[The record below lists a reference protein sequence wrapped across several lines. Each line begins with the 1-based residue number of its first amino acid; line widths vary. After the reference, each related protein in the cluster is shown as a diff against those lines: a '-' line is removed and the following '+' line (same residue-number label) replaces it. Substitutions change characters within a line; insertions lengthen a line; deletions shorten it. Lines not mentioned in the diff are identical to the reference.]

1 MIVLKIYAMA
11 DIRPWRKLKLQFV
24 SAEKWIAVGE
34 EVVDGA
40 LAQVG
45 GHGAWDKDQTM
56 QVSDYASTSGVYIF
70 IYIQG
75 VPVRMKKVVTVIDKK
90 NKVELL
96 LLGHQII

>member
-1 MIVLKIYAMA
+1 MA

-56 QVSDYASTSGVYIF
+56 QVSDYSTRRINISQYELRELNIKRRELDRNSLLF
-70 IYIQG
+70 I
-75 VPVRMKKVVTVIDKK
+75 
-90 NKVELL
+90 
-96 LLGHQII
+96 